1 MTVKEFIEIYKA
13 DFSAIEQVEVK
24 PYISVARK
32 IEVIGNLLAS
42 IHFSNNKFQINTPF
56 VHLMLPL
63 VVIDEYTNID
73 INFENVIE
81 DYDALCE
88 QDLIGKLIEKIK
100 PKEVQEFTVLLEKS
114 QSDMLLNNAS
124 PQSYITENVEK
135 FSAIIGTLLSPILEQ
150 LMGVVQEMDASKV
163 SQIGEVLEKVNST
176 VIGAANEKEMDK
188 PTVKKG
194 RPKKENK

>member
-100 PKEVQEFTVLLEKS
+100 PKEVQEFTVLLEES

-135 FSAIIGTLLSPILEQ
+135 FSAIVGTLLSPILEQ

>member
-135 FSAIIGTLLSPILEQ
+135 FSAIVGTLLSPILEQ

>member
-135 FSAIIGTLLSPILEQ
+135 FSAIVGTLLSPILEQ

-176 VIGAANEKEMDK
+176 VVGAVNEKEMDK